1 MKVEQGNQYWD
12 PESLSQEFLAKA
24 EACRRYLREVKPK
37 IRLMRSYEFIHDE
50 TLAELQIFNSLH
62 GSTFL
67 VSRHDLVAGLR
78 SLLESEVSKEPEVLD
93 FERFKIVRR
102 SIIENLISRFEGD
115 G

>member
-1 MKVEQGNQYWD
+1 MKMEQGNQNWD

-24 EACRRYLREVKPK
+24 EACRQYLREVKPK
-37 IRLMRSYEFIHDE
+37 LRLMRSYEFIHDE
-50 TLAELQIFNSLH
+50 TLAELQIFNTLH

-67 VSRHDLVAGLR
+67 ASHQDLLAGLR

-102 SIIENLISRFEGD
+102 NIIETLISRFERD